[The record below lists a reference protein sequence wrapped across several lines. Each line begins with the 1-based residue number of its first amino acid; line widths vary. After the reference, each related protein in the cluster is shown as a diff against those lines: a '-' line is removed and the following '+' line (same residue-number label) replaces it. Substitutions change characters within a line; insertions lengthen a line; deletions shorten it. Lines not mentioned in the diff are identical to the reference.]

1 LIVELLEF
9 AYSTSIRIL
18 ERGVAVDG
26 DEVVKNAVDDAIKA
40 VVGQVAVLHLYTDV
54 PELVKTIS
62 YRSEDPTV
70 VDEGVPELNTTVA
83 EPDEDT
89 RWKRA

>member
-1 LIVELLEF
+1 MVELLEF

-26 DEVVKNAVDDAIKA
+26 DDIVNKTVDDANKA
-40 VVGQVAVLHLYTDV
+40 VAGQLTALHLNTDV
-54 PELVKTIS
+54 PEFVKTIT
-62 YRSEDPTV
+62 YRSEDSTV

-83 EPDEDT
+83 EPVVET
-89 RWKRA
+89 R

>member
-1 LIVELLEF
+1 MVELLEL

-26 DEVVKNAVDDAIKA
+26 DDIVNKTVDDANKA
-40 VVGQVAVLHLYTDV
+40 VAGQLAALHLNTDV
-54 PELVKTIS
+54 PEFVKTIS
-62 YRSEDPTV
+62 YRSEDSTV
-70 VDEGVPELNTTVA
+70 VDEGIPELNTTVA
-83 EPDEDT
+83 EPDVET

>member
-1 LIVELLEF
+1 MVELLEF

-26 DEVVKNAVDDAIKA
+26 DDIVNKTVDDANKA
-40 VVGQVAVLHLYTDV
+40 VAGQVAALHLNTDV
-54 PELVKTIS
+54 PEFVKTIT
-62 YRSEDPTV
+62 YRSEDATFA
-70 VDEGVPELNTTVA
+70 DEGVPELNTTVA
-83 EPDEDT
+83 EPVVET

>member
-1 LIVELLEF
+1 MVELLEF

-26 DEVVKNAVDDAIKA
+26 DDIVNKTVDDASKA
-40 VVGQVAVLHLYTDV
+40 VAGQVAALHLNTDV
-54 PELVKTIS
+54 PEFVKTIS

-83 EPDEDT
+83 EPVVET